1 MDYKLI
7 TYDHPDYIDG
17 YHNTD
22 DIEKEIVTYLN
33 NGWELYG
40 NLIISKYI
48 ICQAM
53 IKGGE

>member
-1 MDYKLI
+1 MNYKLI
-7 TYDHPDYIDG
+7 TCNHPDYIDG
-17 YHNTD
+17 YHDTD

-33 NGWELYG
+33 DGWELYG

-53 IKGGE
+53 TKREE